1 MFIFVPTRNMNSY
14 TRLLNFG
21 TVKCSSKVNLII
33 TGPHYTS
40 KNEMYYEWSCDL
52 IHPCA
57 SKIFGIDEI
66 WCLYYTLNSIELFFK
81 GMCEQNFHIWLNEFG
96 DNAGFQYGKHK
107 IEE

>member
-1 MFIFVPTRNMNSY
+1 MNSY